1 MHIKLIKLIE
11 KSYTSRISTSLL
23 PINKEDL
30 TRICYLLISFGLFY
44 IVILLGMLLQSDKEP
59 EMVSMYLLTSFA
71 TFLALLWFVRG
82 GSYKLPSGK
91 GGELNAPST
100 TKTEKYKIA
109 EGVPSIKNINEELDK
124 IGHDKIEI
132 ERGIEI

>member
-1 MHIKLIKLIE
+1 LAE
-11 KSYTSRISTSLL
+11 KSYISQTSTSLL
-23 PINKEDL
+23 AINEEDL
-30 TRICYLLISFGLFY
+30 TRICYILISFGLFY
-44 IVILLGMLLQSDKEP
+44 IVILLGMLSQSDKDP
-59 EMVSMYLLTSFA
+59 ETVLMYLSTSFA

-100 TKTEKYKIA
+100 TKTEKYKIV
-109 EGVPSIKNINEELDK
+109 EDMPSIKNINEELDK
-124 IGHDKIEI
+124 IKHDKIEI